1 MGGTTTSLPAR
12 FVSNARFALGLPLE
26 KVRDV
31 SFGEDTAASRTGS
44 RLADLATIRAAI
56 IILHLGGLD

>member
-1 MGGTTTSLPAR
+1 L
-12 FVSNARFALGLPLE
+12 FATHDLHRAYPLE

-44 RLADLATIRAAI
+44 RLANLATIRAAI
-56 IILHLGGLD
+56 ILHLRGLD